1 MASPTDAA
9 PEDRTTPAA
18 PPERAAARLARL
30 QPTRLH
36 PSLRTGRRLAEDLAE
51 QARAPRLATGLDA
64 VDRLLGGGF
73 PRGRLSEIT
82 GPLSSGRTSLAVAL
96 AGAATRAGEVAAWI
110 DPSDALDPASLE
122 AAGVVADRL
131 LWVRPT
137 RTGDALRCAER
148 LLLARGFALVVLD
161 LHRPHDPEGQA
172 LRALRHDPEGQALR
186 ALRHDPEGQ
195 ALRALRDARAGA
207 WLRLTRCASA
217 SATALVLLGREPA
230 LGSFAALAVDLRATR
245 LRFAESPEW
254 LEGLEARIALGR
266 HRFGSTEGFAPV
278 CWKVP
283 PVARDHPESGPA

>member
-1 MASPTDAA
+1 MSSPEPL
-9 PEDRTTPAA
+9 PESKSSRPAQ
-18 PPERAAARLARL
+18 LI
-30 QPTRLH
+30 RLH
-36 PSLRTGRRLAEDLAE
+36 PTLRTGRRLAEDLAE
-51 QARAPRLATGLDA
+51 QARAPRLATGHAA

-96 AGAATRAGEVAAWI
+96 AAAATRAGEVVAWV

-122 AAGVVADRL
+122 AAGVVSERL

-161 LHRPHDPEGQA
+161 LDR
-172 LRALRHDPEGQALR
+172 L
-186 ALRHDPEGQ
+186 
-195 ALRALRDARAGA
+195 DARAGA

-230 LGSFAALAVDLRATR
+230 LGPFAALAVDLRATR
-245 LRFAESPEW
+245 LRFAERPAW
-254 LEGLEARIALGR
+254 LEGLEARLSLPRRRPG
-266 HRFGSTEGFAPV
+266 FTEGFAPV

-283 PVARDHPESGPA
+283 PVVRDHPEAGEDAS

>member
-1 MASPTDAA
+1 MASPTDA
-9 PEDRTTPAA
+9 
-18 PPERAAARLARL
+18 RASL
-30 QPTRLH
+30 TRLH

-96 AGAATRAGEVAAWI
+96 AAAATRAGEVAAWV
-110 DPSDALDPASLE
+110 DPADALDPASLE
-122 AAGVVADRL
+122 AAGVAVERL
-131 LWVRPT
+131 LWVRPS

-161 LHRPHDPEGQA
+161 LHPADPEG
-172 LRALRHDPEGQALR
+172 RAPGARG
-186 ALRHDPEGQ
+186 
-195 ALRALRDARAGA
+195 DARAAA

-217 SATALVLLGREPA
+217 SGTALVLLGREPA
-230 LGSFAALAVDLRATR
+230 LGPFATLAVDLRATR
-245 LRFAESPEW
+245 LRFAERPAW
-254 LEGLEARIALGR
+254 LDGLETRIALGR

-283 PVARDHPESGPA
+283 PVARDHPGHGEGPP

>member
-1 MASPTDAA
+1 MSS
-9 PEDRTTPAA
+9 
-18 PPERAAARLARL
+18 PPEPTSPIDRL
-30 QPTRLH
+30 QTARIAKGIGAH
-36 PSLRTGRRLAEDLAE
+36 PALRTGRRLAEDQAE

-82 GPLSSGRTSLAVAL
+82 GPLCSGRTSLAVAL
-96 AGAATRAGEVAAWI
+96 AAAATRAGEVVAWI
-110 DPSDALDPASLE
+110 DPSDALDPSSLE
-122 AAGVVADRL
+122 AAGVVTERL

-161 LHRPHDPEGQA
+161 LDP
-172 LRALRHDPEGQALR
+172 L
-186 ALRHDPEGQ
+186 
-195 ALRALRDARAGA
+195 DARASA

-245 LRFAESPEW
+245 LRFAERPAW
-254 LEGLEARIALGR
+254 LEGLEARIALAR
-266 HRFGSTEGFAPV
+266 SHRTPSGSFGSTEGFAPV

-283 PVARDHPESGPA
+283 PVARDHPEPGEGAP

>member
-1 MASPTDAA
+1 M
-9 PEDRTTPAA
+9 A
-18 PPERAAARLARL
+18 PPPDPTPVVAPLVAQLVRA
-30 QPTRLH
+30 H
-36 PSLRTGRRLAEDLAE
+36 PMLRTGSRLAEDLAQE
-51 QARAPRLATGLDA
+51 ARTPRLATGVDA

-96 AGAATRAGEVAAWI
+96 AAAATRAGEVAAWV
-110 DPSDALDPASLE
+110 DPSDALDPSSLE
-122 AAGVVADRL
+122 AAGVVTERL

-161 LHRPHDPEGQA
+161 LHPREGQA
-172 LRALRHDPEGQALR
+172 LRALRREGQTPGAAR
-186 ALRHDPEGQ
+186 M
-195 ALRALRDARAGA
+195 DARASA

-230 LGSFAALAVDLRATR
+230 LGPFAALAVDLLATR
-245 LRFAESPEW
+245 LRFAERPGW
-254 LEGLEARIALGR
+254 LEGLEARIALARQRRAGVSR
-266 HRFGSTEGFAPV
+266 PTEGFAPV

-283 PVARDHPESGPA
+283 PVVRDHPEPGEDAS